1 MSIGFHVRVARY
13 LGDQIAAER
22 ELSEINRVL
31 RQAGLSAYH
40 EPQSEPQGIYN
51 ILGRRRRFGRAWLDH
66 NSASTFARLGEAAHQ
81 HLGGQTT
88 MLPLLLDGHPLYFL
102 PIVFSEPLP
111 MDHPEPMYVGGP
123 PYRRHLC
130 SSHRTASELLALGKF
145 LNIPLDGQTL
155 SDATAQE
162 INEGGE
168 EFKEVWL
175 TTFEAVRLSVAH
187 NCALVLG

>member
-1 MSIGFHVRVARY
+1 MSIGFHVRVAGY
-13 LGDQIAAER
+13 LGDRIAAER

-31 RQAGLSAYH
+31 RQAGHPEYR
-40 EPQSEPQGIYN
+40 EPPSEPEGIYN
-51 ILGRRRRFGRAWLDH
+51 IFDRTRRFGRAWLDH
-66 NSASTFARLGEAAHQ
+66 NGASTFARLGEAARQ

-88 MLPLLLDGHPLYFL
+88 MLLMLLDGHPLYFL
-102 PIVFSEPLP
+102 PIAFSEARLV
-111 MDHPEPMYVGGP
+111 DPEPMYVGGP

-130 SSHRTASELLALGKF
+130 SSQQTASELLALTKF
-145 LNIPLDGQTL
+145 LDIPLDGGTL

-168 EFKEVWL
+168 ELKEVWL

-187 NCALVLG
+187 SCAMVLG